1 MMCRWLRIRIYLRK
15 EVDTWTDG
23 WNSEMVVNGADD
35 MVKQDQ
41 ATDNGSNCFHPPVQF
56 RTVWLVPKFAPSPKM
71 EASVRLLASTA
82 ALRRPIPLPPP
93 PVLRSISLP
102 NPNPKSLSHLPFSK
116 STQRHF
122 PFPFPFPSSPS
133 SSPSPRS
140 HPFSPLS
147 LSLSLSLSSLEP
159 AHGSSQWGL
168 LPDGSPQGHDLG
180 FGGDRGATFTVVLL
194 GWLGAE
200 QRHLRK
206 YAEIYN
212 ARGIRSVQLVVP
224 VREVLGFDLGR
235 RIEERIGRFA
245 REIADWC
252 AEKDGD
258 GRERYLIF
266 HTFSNTGWLTGKK
279 QEQSR
284 ADILE
289 KIKGCI
295 VDSGAAAEISPQVWA
310 AGFCAALLK
319 KRSSLTYSS
328 GEAFEGSKQDV
339 SLHKLN
345 DESIR
350 PSLGEIIIFSLLLK
364 FFNIVLSL
372 PDVNRRLSKVISV
385 LSKNQP
391 SWPQL
396 YLYSFADRVIPAESV
411 ENFIKEQKT
420 LGRDV
425 YAYNFGSSPHVDHFR
440 SFPQLYTAKID
451 EFLKICSSVTV

>member
-1 MMCRWLRIRIYLRK
+1 MMCRSMRIRIYLRK
-15 EVDTWTDG
+15 EVIHGRMDG
-23 WNSEMVVNGADD
+23 T
-35 MVKQDQ
+35 VKW
-41 ATDNGSNCFHPPVQF
+41 C
-56 RTVWLVPKFAPSPKM
+56 PKM
-71 EASVRLLASTA
+71 EASVRLLASAA

-93 PVLRSISLP
+93 PVLRSISLR

-116 STQRHF
+116 STERHF
-122 PFPFPFPSSPS
+122 PFPSLPLLSFF
-133 SSPSPRS
+133 
-140 HPFSPLS
+140 LS
-147 LSLSLSLSSLEP
+147 LSPLPPLLRPLP
-159 AHGSSQWGL
+159 VLLPLLPRTRPWLFPMGL

-180 FGGDRGATFTVVLL
+180 FGGDRGATLTVVLL

-212 ARGIRSVQLVVP
+212 ARGIRRCSSWFRSGSSQ
-224 VREVLGFDLGR
+224 G
-235 RIEERIGRFA
+235 
-245 REIADWC
+245 
-252 AEKDGD
+252 
-258 GRERYLIF
+258 LIF
-266 HTFSNTGWLTGKK
+266 LRRLKDVF
-279 QEQSR
+279 
-284 ADILE
+284 
-289 KIKGCI
+289 

-364 FFNIVLSL
+364 TFTFNL
-372 PDVNRRLSKVISV
+372 N
-385 LSKNQP
+385 
-391 SWPQL
+391 
-396 YLYSFADRVIPAESV
+396 DRVIPAESV
-411 ENFIKEQKT
+411 ENFVKEQKT

-451 EFLKICSSVTV
+451 EFLKNL